1 MDTKIITIE
10 GIDGSGKTVQ
20 FNLLKQNLEEAG
32 YTVATLSFPDYGSF
46 FGKQVGRYLSGEEG
60 VAATDVDQKSMA
72 LWFALD
78 RWEKFKGR
86 QEEDCDF
93 LIINRYVLSNAVYQ
107 SIRDRD
113 IGRPDLIDWVFEL
126 EYEHFGLP
134 RPCLNLFFDVSADRA
149 GMNVDRKGFRDY
161 VGEGRDVY
169 EKSLGI
175 QERARNMYIRAA
187 QRYGDVEIIPCMDGR
202 LMRAPGDIASDVMAA
217 ISDRGL
223 LTKISERE

>member
-1 MDTKIITIE
+1 METKIITIE

-20 FNLLKQNLEEAG
+20 FDLLKRNLEAAG
-32 YTVATLSFPDYGSF
+32 YTVSTLSFPDYESF

-78 RWEKFKGR
+78 RWETFKNR
-86 QEEDCDF
+86 DDEECDF

-113 IGRPDLIDWVFEL
+113 LGRPDLIDWVFEL
-126 EYEHFGLP
+126 EYGHFGLP
-134 RPCLNLFFDVSADRA
+134 RPSLNLFFDVSTDRA

-169 EKSLGI
+169 ESCLGI

-187 QRYGDVEIIPCMDGR
+187 GRYGDVEIIPCMEGR
-202 LMRAPGDIASDVMAA
+202 LMRSPEDIASDVMDA
-217 ISDRGL
+217 IEKRGL
-223 LTKISERE
+223 LNRTPEKE